1 MGDEFGGYIQVRRPS
16 KITTAAISF
25 DFKRSSLMGYLDL
38 RSISIVDR
46 HFRCTK
52 SFTSMSSFE
61 TYPTARASQEKGPR
75 RYSPSRPAAN
85 PSKVPSWMFCG
96 DVRLKCPQ
104 FSRPSPL
111 APGRLPMVFLYVE
124 VVLPDHVVNLTCFLS
139 PCRGISHGMNGNDS
153 KAIQHAWSPWRYPAR
168 TTRISGVVP
177 EPGYLWRP

>member
-1 MGDEFGGYIQVRRPS
+1 MRRPN
-16 KITTAAISF
+16 KITTATISF
-25 DFKRSSLMGYLDL
+25 DFKRSPLMGYIYR

-46 HFRCTK
+46 RFRCTK

-61 TYPTARASQEKGPR
+61 TYPTARTSQEKGPR

-85 PSKVPSWMFCG
+85 PSKVPPWTFCG
-96 DVRLKCPQ
+96 NVRLICAQ

-124 VVLPDHVVNLTCFLS
+124 FVLPDHIVNLTSFLS

-153 KAIQHAWSPWRYPAR
+153 KVIQHA
-168 TTRISGVVP
+168 
-177 EPGYLWRP
+177 